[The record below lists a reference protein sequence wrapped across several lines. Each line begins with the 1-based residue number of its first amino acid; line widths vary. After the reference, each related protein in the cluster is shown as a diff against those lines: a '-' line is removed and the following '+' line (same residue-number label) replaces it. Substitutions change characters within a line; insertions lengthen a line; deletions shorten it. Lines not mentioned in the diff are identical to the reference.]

1 VVSYEWRGSFSNNE
15 VSALHAEAF
24 GHSPDDDDWL
34 TQVSRHSLGW
44 VCARES
50 GRLAGFVNVSWNGGE
65 HAFILDTMVSA
76 AAQHRGVGTRLVE
89 VATQHARAAGC
100 TWLHVDFEA
109 GLAPFYLSRCGFR
122 PTAAGVIALAGPAR
136 SS

>member
-1 VVSYEWRGSFSNNE
+1 MVSYEWRGSFRNNE

-34 TQVSRHSLGW
+34 TQLGRHSLGW

-50 GRLAGFVNVSWNGGE
+50 GRLAGFVSVAWNGGG

-89 VATQHARAAGC
+89 VATQHARAAGAWAR
-100 TWLHVDFEA
+100 TTRS
-109 GLAPFYLSRCGFR
+109 PTPSTRSRPRCPPG
-122 PTAAGVIALAGPAR
+122 PPAGPR
-136 SS
+136 